1 MKRKNAMEKL
11 KTPNIPVKQTTVN
24 KNKENTQKKNWSK
37 ARKKTEEK
45 EQAKHTD
52 EDAQREITGN
62 KEEAAKKKAEKE
74 KKKAEKEKARANK
87 EREKAEK
94 DKERVALK
102 ERDNNVLEQ
111 MNSMARTLNEGN
123 TLVLSDDDNLNF
135 SDEEEFDYFEGSDVV
150 ADCCTILTSS
160 PISKLTSTSSIRN
173 TNQSSRPQS
182 QPISTIGGKRP
193 KQHNSSAAHQQ
204 RRPGFG
210 GKRPRQQESTAQY
223 QQQQST
229 TGGKRPRQQQTIA
242 TQGQQQW
249 PTIGGLRS
257 MSISNPSCQNCEE
270 FIQIITSQNEENAQ
284 LKAQGNYGDNL
295 SLFYLYS
302 FLTWQSYGD
311 ANRA

>member
-1 MKRKNAMEKL
+1 M
-11 KTPNIPVKQTTVN
+11 
-24 KNKENTQKKNWSK
+24 
-37 ARKKTEEK
+37 
-45 EQAKHTD
+45 
-52 EDAQREITGN
+52 
-62 KEEAAKKKAEKE
+62 
-74 KKKAEKEKARANK
+74 
-87 EREKAEK
+87 
-94 DKERVALK
+94 ALK

-135 SDEEEFDYFEGSDVV
+135 SDDEEFDYFEGSDVV

-160 PISKLTSTSSIRN
+160 PISKLTSTSSTRN

-182 QPISTIGGKRP
+182 QPISAIGGNRP
-193 KQHNSSAAHQQ
+193 KQHHSSAAHQQ

-223 QQQQST
+223 QQQRSTTGGKRPRQQESTAQYQQQRST
-229 TGGKRPRQQQTIA
+229 TGGKRPRQQQTVA

-270 FIQIITSQNEENAQ
+270 FIQIITSQNEEIAQ

-295 SLFYLYS
+295 PLFYLYS